1 MGDNLQSVSRRTSSM
16 GSEGDGMQLLQTME
30 IKSTF
35 APEGQKQST
44 QKNLPLR

>member
-1 MGDNLQSVSRRTSSM
+1 M